1 MKQWKKLLT
10 LSASVLAI
18 AGSAIGVN
26 AEALEPV
33 EKSVVYLTTITPEQ
47 AGYKAMEALVAAYQ
61 EEVNPGFTMDIQYV
75 ADKPSYLQKVK
86 TYAASDEL
94 PDMFNVDADAYA
106 NILLENGLIQDIT
119 PVIEENGLDEI
130 FLAAPLAWGRTSD
143 GVQIAIPIDYSI
155 EVFWY
160 NKAIF
165 EDAGIEIPKTFDE
178 FLDICET
185 LKTAGYTPISV
196 AGKEQWTLLRYI
208 DMVTYKYGDNQYLF
222 DLARNKVDFSGEIG
236 TKGSQ
241 FLADLGQ
248 YFQEGFASTDYTSA
262 KEYFTGGNAAIYY
275 NGTWDLD
282 SFMNEN
288 LSEDMQDNVGYFLL
302 PTVNEGDTEVGKVNF
317 VANSQMPIG
326 FSAANFDEEMERF
339 IIYYAN
345 NISRFTVGAFSCAV
359 GGTAPYDCE
368 LANNIAADMETSI
381 GAINLYD
388 VELDPTTNE
397 LIGNLAISLA
407 LGDIT
412 VEDFTAQVDASI
424 DENSADYFE

>member
-94 PDMFNVDADAYA
+94 PDMFNVDADAYT

-160 NKAIF
+160 NKQS
-165 EDAGIEIPKTFDE
+165 
-178 FLDICET
+178 
-185 LKTAGYTPISV
+185 LKMRA
-196 AGKEQWTLLRYI
+196 
-208 DMVTYKYGDNQYLF
+208 
-222 DLARNKVDFSGEIG
+222 
-236 TKGSQ
+236 
-241 FLADLGQ
+241 
-248 YFQEGFASTDYTSA
+248 
-262 KEYFTGGNAAIYY
+262 
-275 NGTWDLD
+275 
-282 SFMNEN
+282 
-288 LSEDMQDNVGYFLL
+288 
-302 PTVNEGDTEVGKVNF
+302 
-317 VANSQMPIG
+317 
-326 FSAANFDEEMERF
+326 
-339 IIYYAN
+339 
-345 NISRFTVGAFSCAV
+345 
-359 GGTAPYDCE
+359 
-368 LANNIAADMETSI
+368 
-381 GAINLYD
+381 
-388 VELDPTTNE
+388 
-397 LIGNLAISLA
+397 
-407 LGDIT
+407 
-412 VEDFTAQVDASI
+412 
-424 DENSADYFE
+424 

>member
-94 PDMFNVDADAYA
+94 PDMFNVDADAYT

-262 KEYFTGGNAAIYY
+262 KEYFAGGNAAIYY

-288 LSEDMQDNVGYFLL
+288 LSEDMQDTYS
-302 PTVNEGDTEVGKVNF
+302 K
-317 VANSQMPIG
+317 
-326 FSAANFDEEMERF
+326 R
-339 IIYYAN
+339 
-345 NISRFTVGAFSCAV
+345 R
-359 GGTAPYDCE
+359 
-368 LANNIAADMETSI
+368 
-381 GAINLYD
+381 
-388 VELDPTTNE
+388 
-397 LIGNLAISLA
+397 
-407 LGDIT
+407 
-412 VEDFTAQVDASI
+412 
-424 DENSADYFE
+424 

>member
-94 PDMFNVDADAYA
+94 PDMFNVDADAYT

-178 FLDICET
+178 FLDICEQYGCIPQLDT
-185 LKTAGYTPISV
+185 KNLNSFDSV
-196 AGKEQWTLLRYI
+196 KELYQILEERGIQNEVIMTSFNNLYLQLLREMNPNITLTYGI
-208 DMVTYKYGDNQYLF
+208 ESAQTTDIEWLKNYNVGVSVNSSNLVNGDEKAYVDSDIMVNIYSVKDKT
-222 DLARNKVDFSGEIG
+222 S
-236 TKGSQ
+236 
-241 FLADLGQ
+241 LGILMDR
-248 YFQEGFASTDYTSA
+248 GITS
-262 KEYFTGGNAAIYY
+262 FTV
-275 NGTWDLD
+275 
-282 SFMNEN
+282 
-288 LSEDMQDNVGYFLL
+288 DNVMW
-302 PTVNEGDTEVGKVNF
+302 D
-317 VANSQMPIG
+317 Q
-326 FSAANFDEEMERF
+326 
-339 IIYYAN
+339 
-345 NISRFTVGAFSCAV
+345 
-359 GGTAPYDCE
+359 
-368 LANNIAADMETSI
+368 
-381 GAINLYD
+381 
-388 VELDPTTNE
+388 
-397 LIGNLAISLA
+397 
-407 LGDIT
+407 
-412 VEDFTAQVDASI
+412 
-424 DENSADYFE
+424 